1 MCEFSSSDITT
12 DKTYT
17 REMYILHHIT
27 EIIEY
32 NLKRLEQAD
41 EDIWVIVWPTIK
53 NYFRN
58 ICVHPRKEIA
68 MSAIDSY
75 KQLTMKILKL
85 KNPQISHRELLEIYL
100 YVFERSPA
108 ILKDLVTNVLL
119 NVVSREINNG
129 WD

>member
-1 MCEFSSSDITT
+1 M
-12 DKTYT
+12 K
-17 REMYILHHIT
+17 R
-27 EIIEY
+27 IE
-32 NLKRLEQAD
+32 AD
-41 EDIWVIVWPTIK
+41 NDLWRAVWPTIQ

-58 ICVHPRKEIA
+58 ICVHPRKDIA

-85 KNPQISHRELLEIYL
+85 NNTHIRHRELLEIYL

-108 ILKDLVTNVLL
+108 MLKDLVTNVLL
-119 NVVSREINNG
+119 NVVSKDIKEG